1 MMRAGTVVGVD
12 LAGSPRRPTGMCAL
26 RGRTASDITELYSDE
41 EILAYLRDRNPGLV
55 AIDAPLSLPPG
66 RRSINDRNGKHL
78 RICDEELRRRGIR
91 FFPITIGPMR
101 MLTERGI
108 RLKKLID
115 AMRIRVIEI
124 YPGAAQDV
132 WHIPRKQKGLE
143 RLRRGLERLG
153 IKGLSKGLTGDELDA
168 VSAAEVAM
176 LFLRGKAEVYGDF
189 KRGAI
194 VMPRESS
201 KHPAR
206 AGARP

>member
-41 EILAYLRDRNPGLV
+41 EILAYLRERNPGLV

-189 KRGAI
+189 KSGAI

>member
-1 MMRAGTVVGVD
+1 MMRASTVVGVD
-12 LAGSPRRPTGMCAL
+12 LAGSPRRPTGMCVL

-41 EILAYLRDRNPGLV
+41 EILAYLRNRNPGIV
-55 AIDAPLSLPPG
+55 GIDAPLSLPPG

-108 RLKKLID
+108 RLKKLIE

-132 WHIPRKQKGLE
+132 WHIPRKQQGLE

-153 IKGLSKGLTGDELDA
+153 IKGLSRGLTGDELDA

-176 LFLRGKAEVYGDF
+176 LFLRGEAEVYGDF

-194 VMPRESS
+194 VMPKEFS
-201 KHPAR
+201 KQPAR